1 MGKKITFLCGLV
13 FLILSLSLI
22 NIGFGGESESKY
34 MGVFKCKICHANVKL
49 GGTEY
54 QVWEKSTHAKAYQTL
69 ASEKA
74 KAKAKE
80 LGIDDPQKSEKCYK
94 CHVTGYGVDKSRF
107 DQKFKI
113 EDGVQCEECHGPG
126 EGYYPRFVMQKRD
139 ESIKKGLV
147 IPDEKVCVK
156 CHNEESPFYKKFNFK
171 EFFAK
176 MDHKGL
182 GTSKAGG
189 AKK

>member
-1 MGKKITFLCGLV
+1 MRKKITLLFV
-13 FLILSLSLI
+13 FLFFAASFFQ
-22 NIGFGGESESKY
+22 FGKASGEEAKYKY

-54 QVWEKSTHAKAYQTL
+54 QVWEKSAHAKAYQTL

-80 LGIDDPQKSEKCYK
+80 RGIDDPQKSEKCYK

-113 EDGVQCEECHGPG
+113 EDGVQCEGCHGPG

-139 ESIKKGLV
+139 ESIKKGLI

-171 EFFAK
+171 DFFAK

-182 GTSKAGG
+182 GTSKAGVG
-189 AKK
+189 K